1 MILPTKKIKKENRRK
16 LKYDIRNY
24 IKLLLLKNKHYGQQ
38 CVLMATGPSLNHVDL
53 SLLNDHKFVIGVNG
67 AYRKFNKFKYY
78 FCSCP
83 NYFLANQNDIYN
95 VNAENMFLSSHIP
108 FVRRNDFIYLKLHET
123 INICIAQKFSC
134 NVLKTLYWGPTVLL
148 DIVLPTVLWMGFSE
162 IVLLG
167 ADYSLNN
174 YRHAYS
180 EKRHNT
186 LRRTNSE
193 EEMISAHR
201 SFDIV
206 KETLSTLKQAPR
218 IINCSPLSDLRCFP
232 KKNLDEVIRLSTQ

>member
-1 MILPTKKIKKENRRK
+1 MTLPTRKTKKNNRIK
-16 LKYDIRNY
+16 LKYNLQNY
-24 IKLLLLKNKHYGQQ
+24 IQLLLLKNKHRGKQ
-38 CVLMATGPSLNHVDL
+38 CIILATGPSLNLVDL
-53 SLLNDHKFVIGVNG
+53 SLLEGHEFVIGLNG

-83 NYFLANQNDIYN
+83 NYFLANQNDVYH
-95 VNAENMFLSSHIP
+95 VDAEKLFLSSHIP
-108 FVRRNDFIYLKLHET
+108 YQKRENFIYIRLHET
-123 INICIAQKFSC
+123 RNICTAKKFSW

-180 EKRHNT
+180 EKHHNT
-186 LRRTNSE
+186 LRTTNSE